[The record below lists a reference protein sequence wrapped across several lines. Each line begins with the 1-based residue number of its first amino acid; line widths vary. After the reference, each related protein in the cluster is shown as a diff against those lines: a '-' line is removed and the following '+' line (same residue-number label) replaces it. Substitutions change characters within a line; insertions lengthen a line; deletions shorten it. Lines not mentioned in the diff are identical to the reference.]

1 MRILVG
7 LAVAGLTVAGCGQE
21 SARGQKGSP
30 EVKSLLEARRGF
42 ATQLT
47 RKVKINEPVPEPP
60 AGVLKLVEYQSPI
73 GEMAAYVSPSPGDGK
88 RHAGIIWLFGGFDN
102 SIGEI
107 AWQKGP
113 PKNDQSAIVFREAG
127 LLMMYPSLRGGNRNP
142 GYTESFYG
150 EVEDVLAAADYFAKL
165 DYVDPKRIYL
175 GGHSTGGT
183 LAMLVAE
190 STNRFRSVFCFG
202 PVGNVAVYGS
212 DQLTFDTSNR
222 KEVELR
228 APAKWLEMIHEPTF
242 VFEGT
247 GSPGNISSLRAL
259 SRATH
264 NSMVHFDPVDGANH
278 FSILLPISRLIA
290 GKIVRDDG
298 PEANITFDEKE
309 LAAAMR

>member
-1 MRILVG
+1 MRILVS
-7 LAVAGLTVAGCGQE
+7 LVVAGSTLVGCGQE
-21 SARGQKGSP
+21 SGRDQKGSL

-42 ATQLT
+42 TTQLT
-47 RKVKINEPVPEPP
+47 RKVKIDEPVPEPP
-60 AGVLKLVEYQSPI
+60 TGVLKLVKYQSPI

-88 RHAGIIWLFGGFDN
+88 RHPGIIWLFGGFGN

-107 AWQKGP
+107 AWEKGP
-113 PKNDQSAIVFREAG
+113 PKNDQSAVSFREAG
-127 LLMMYPSLRGGNRNP
+127 VLMMYPSLRGGNRNP
-142 GYTESFYG
+142 GSTESFYG

-183 LAMLVAE
+183 LAMLAAE

-202 PVGNVAVYGS
+202 PVGNVVGYGS
-212 DQLTFDTSNR
+212 DQLTFETSNR
-222 KEVELR
+222 KEAELR
-228 APAKWLEMIHEPTF
+228 APAKWLEMIHGPTF

-264 NSMVHFDPVDGANH
+264 NPMVHFHPIDGANH
-278 FSILLPISRLIA
+278 FSILQPISRLIA

-298 PEANITFDEKE
+298 AESNMMFDEKE
-309 LAAAMR
+309 LAAALR